1 VTGEPQRDQEAELK
15 AFAEDQGVSL
25 ESARLVL
32 GWLRAQLEA
41 DRFYVFWT
49 TGRGGEGRS
58 AGRQRTL
65 LAFLTPDAAL
75 TFAQRNQMARAAELP
90 RLRRLTLLQLVQAV
104 LREPAISA
112 LLIAKDLED
121 ELIPAGQLPAG
132 VRVER
137 AELLRQLQER
147 API

>member
-1 VTGEPQRDQEAELK
+1 MTGEPQRDQEAELK

-25 ESARLVL
+25 ELARLL
-32 GWLRAQLEA
+32 LAGLRAQVEA

-49 TGRGGEGRS
+49 AGRAGEGRS

-75 TFAQRNQMARAAELP
+75 TFAQRNQLSRAAELP

-112 LLIAKDLED
+112 LLIVKDLED
-121 ELIPAGQLPAG
+121 ELMPAGQFPAG
-132 VRVER
+132 VRIER